1 MSERYGAFREEW
13 DAFASLNLQDLM
25 PWVADPTAPIHRTS
39 ALTPGQTKTPSLI
52 VETRHGAGVVGL
64 RGWSKPTRITT
75 KQEMLKWREDDRLGI
90 CMNGRKIKCIDID
103 VPDLVLGPEVEAFIR
118 EQLGPLGM
126 LLPLRD
132 REGTG
137 KRALMYRLA
146 DAQLSAYNRVVLR
159 GYGEFNRS
167 GGAIEFLADTKQ
179 FVVAG
184 RHESGQRYR
193 WPEGI
198 PSSLDAIPVFEKEEI
213 EALYHALQKEF
224 GANGVYAAWH
234 DNIHHVDRATGQRN
248 EYKDDP
254 IVQYLLENELLI
266 DYAPNGGVFV
276 TCPWEHMHGQDTK
289 LDAAEFFPKGS
300 NGRIE
305 PGFSCFHAHSKLDT
319 NGKPLAFNPTCESF
333 LEAIGYRALEIDA
346 EFEVIQAAD
355 APQPLAATR
364 PKFTF
369 KGRSKVIEN
378 TISNVTAMLRWE
390 GGGYRLRYDK
400 FKDIILYRRVDDASG
415 KWSVLDDDTYTAIRI
430 EFAKRGM
437 ETPSHE
443 TMQRAVSFIA
453 RENAV
458 DTAQEWLLAQKW
470 DGQPRVR
477 QFHTRVLRLS
487 DTPYHK
493 AVCDYIWTALAGRI
507 LDPGCKADMVPILTG
522 KQGLR
527 KSSLV
532 EALAPTPDE
541 YTVVTLA
548 DRDDN
553 LARQLRGRM
562 VVEWDELRGLNSR
575 DAESLKGW
583 VSRRKDDWIPK
594 FKEFGITMMRRF
606 VLIGT
611 ANPSRFLNDPTGL
624 RRWLPLKI
632 TKPIDVDYVIA
643 NRNQLW
649 AEACSLWRDE
659 FERTM
664 FGAATGVMWADAEA
678 LAKDAQ
684 REASIRDPWVDAVQ
698 SWFVETDG
706 VGPWSALE
714 ILNQACNVPIAQI
727 NFGTQERL
735 RRVMAFMQWE
745 ESSDARWSPPLV

>member
-25 PWVADPTAPIHRTS
+25 PWVADPNAPIHRNST
-39 ALTPGQTKTPSLI
+39 LKPGQTKTPSLI
-52 VETRHGAGVVGL
+52 VESKHGNGVVGL
-64 RGWSKPTRITT
+64 PGWTKPSRITSM
-75 KQEMLKWREDDRLGI
+75 KEMLKWRDDDRLGI

-103 VPDLVLGPEVEAFIR
+103 VPDLVLGPAVEAFVR
-118 EQLGPLGM
+118 EQLGIGGM
-126 LLPLRD
+126 LMPLRD
-132 REGTG
+132 REGIG
-137 KRALMYRLA
+137 KRALLYREA
-146 DAQLSAYNRVVLR
+146 DAQPRAYNRVVLR
-159 GYGEFNRS
+159 GYGEYDRS
-167 GGAIEFLADTKQ
+167 GGAIEFLSDTKQ

-198 PSSLDAIPVFEKEEI
+198 PTSLDAIPVFENTEI
-213 EALYHALQKEF
+213 EELYHALQKEF
-224 GANGVYAAWH
+224 GAKGFYPAWKSTLY
-234 DNIHHVDRATGQRN
+234 HVNRESGQRN

-254 IVQYLLENELLI
+254 IVQYLLDNELLL
-266 DYAPNGGVFV
+266 DYASNGGIYVQ
-276 TCPWEHMHGQDTK
+276 CPWEHMHGEETK
-289 LDAAEFFPKGS
+289 ADAAEFFPKGS

-305 PGFSCFHAHSKLDT
+305 PGFSCFHAHSKLDED
-319 NGKPLAFNPTCESF
+319 GKPFSIDPTCASF
-333 LEAIGYRALEIDA
+333 LEAIGYRSIEVSA
-346 EFEVIQAAD
+346 EFEVIEAED
-355 APQPLAATR
+355 APRPLAATR
-364 PKFTF
+364 PKFTY

-400 FKDIILYRRVDDASG
+400 FKDIILYRRVEEPGDQ
-415 KWSVLDDDTYTAIRI
+415 WSVLDDDTYTAIRI
-430 EFAKRGM
+430 EFARKGM
-437 ETPSHE
+437 ETPAHE

-458 DTAQEWLLAQKW
+458 DTAQEWLHAQKW
-470 DGQPRVR
+470 DGVERLKH
-477 QFHTRVLRLS
+477 FHTTVLGLS
-487 DTPYHK
+487 DTPYHR
-493 AVCDYIWTALAGRI
+493 AVVDYIWTALAGRI
-507 LDPGCKADMVPILTG
+507 MDPGCKADMVPILTG

-532 EALAPTPDE
+532 EALAPSPDE
-541 YTVVTLA
+541 YTVVTLD
-548 DRDDN
+548 DRDAD

-594 FKEFGITMMRRF
+594 FKEFGTTMPRRF
-606 VLIGT
+606 LLIGT

-632 TKPIDVDYVIA
+632 TRPIDVDYVIA

-649 AEACSLWRDE
+649 AEAYRMWQAE

-664 FGAATGVMWADAEA
+664 FGSATGVLWERAEA
-678 LAKDAQ
+678 LAKEAQ
-684 REASIRDPWVDAVQ
+684 HAASIRDPWVDAVQ
-698 SWFVETDG
+698 SWFAETNG

-745 ESSDARWSPPLV
+745 ESDDARWSPPLA

>member
-13 DAFASLNLQDLM
+13 DAWAAINLQDLM
-25 PWVADPTAPIHRTS
+25 PWVADPTVAIHATS
-39 ALTPGQTKTPSLI
+39 KLTPGQTKTPSLI
-52 VETRHGAGVVGL
+52 VDSRRGSGVVGL
-64 RGWSKPTRITT
+64 PGWSSPTRITS
-75 KQEMLKWREDDRLGI
+75 QREMLKWRDDDRLGI

-103 VPDLVLGPEVEAFIR
+103 APVIGPQIEAFIR
-118 EQLGPLGM
+118 SELGIGGM
-126 LLPLRD
+126 LMPLRD

-137 KRALMYRLA
+137 KRALIYRLA
-146 DAQLSAYNRVVLR
+146 DAELSAYNRVTLR
-159 GYGEFNRS
+159 EHGQFGQS
-167 GGAIEFLADTKQ
+167 AGAIEFLADTKQ

-198 PSSLDAIPVFEKEEI
+198 PSSLDLIPVFEKEQLSD
-213 EALYHALQKEF
+213 LYHALWKEF
-224 GANGVYAAWH
+224 GAKGFYANWQE
-234 DNIHHVDRATGQRN
+234 NIHRIDRASGQRN
-248 EYKDDP
+248 EYKEDP
-254 IVQYLLENELLI
+254 VVQYLLDNELLI
-266 DYAPNGGVFV
+266 DYAPNGGIFV
-276 TCPWEHMHGQDTK
+276 QCPWEHLHGDLTK
-289 LDAAEFFPKGS
+289 HDAAEFFPTGS
-300 NGRIE
+300 NGRLE
-305 PGFSCFHAHSKLDT
+305 PGFHCFHAHSKLDKK
-319 NGKPLAFNPTCESF
+319 GKALTFKPTFTEF
-333 LEAIGYRALEIDA
+333 FDAIGYRALEIEA
-346 EFEVIQAAD
+346 EFEIIEAED
-355 APQPLAATR
+355 APPPLAATR
-364 PKFTF
+364 PKFTY

-390 GGGYRLRYDK
+390 GGGYRLRYDT
-400 FKDIILYRRVDDASG
+400 FKDIIIYRKLEDT
-415 KWSVLDDDTYTAIRI
+415 KWSTLDDDTYTAIRI
-430 EFAKRGM
+430 EFSRKGM

-453 RENAV
+453 RENAI
-458 DTAQEWLLAQKW
+458 DSAKEWLNAQKW
-470 DGQPRVR
+470 DGVRRIPR
-477 QFHTRVLRLS
+477 FHTDVLGLE
-487 DTPYHK
+487 DTEYHRE
-493 AVCDYIWTALAGRI
+493 VCAYIWTALAGRV

-532 EALAPTPDE
+532 EALAPSFDE

-594 FKEFGITMMRRF
+594 FKEFGTTMMRRF
-606 VLIGT
+606 LLIGT
-611 ANPSRFLNDPTGL
+611 ANPTRFLNDPTGL

-632 TKPIDVDYVIA
+632 TQPIDVDYVIEH
-643 NRNQLW
+643 RGQLW
-649 AEACSLWRDE
+649 AEARELWRKE
-659 FERTM
+659 FERTKDTT
-664 FGAATGVMWADAEA
+664 ATGILWERAET

-684 REASIRDPWVDAVQ
+684 HAASIRDPWVDAVAA
-698 SWFVETDG
+698 WFASCDG
-706 VGPWSALE
+706 IGPWSTLE

-735 RRVMAFMQWE
+735 RRVMVFMRWE
-745 ESSDARWSPPLV
+745 ETEDGRWTMPLA